1 MVKLQALPIR
11 LSWTKPTR
19 ALTLASRVSSHNLTR
34 RTDPRGSN
42 LSAGVIAKLIQSIE
56 DLAAVLPTS
65 IAEGT
70 ETDKIYHVITNI
82 QGPDGDAWSTFNRRF
97 DILFKEDAQCRDAD
111 GRLHLIR
118 RGELGMTMVARYLR
132 DIKWNAVEMNLD
144 GAVGKLE
151 RLVKEME
158 YLKCVILS
166 EDSNH

>member
-1 MVKLQALPIR
+1 
-11 LSWTKPTR
+11 
-19 ALTLASRVSSHNLTR
+19 LTR
-34 RTDPRGSN
+34 RTDPRGFSRCHCQAHSEHRRPRCRSN
-42 LSAGVIAKLIQSIE
+42 PTYLPTY
-56 DLAAVLPTS
+56 LPTS

-82 QGPDGDAWSTFNRRF
+82 QGPNGDAWSTFNRRF